1 MSQTFPKFNRPVT
14 LLLLT
19 GALGCTDIEPA
30 PRADQGD
37 GASADDESTGEPAAE
52 LDEDEVLA
60 LGMDYADELEKMT
73 DMPELSET
81 HSDAA
86 SVQVWGSAD
95 LAELFRGINP
105 DDPTQEITFDEGALF
120 VKEHFDVAGDY
131 VGLTMMY
138 KGPEGYN
145 EAGNDWFWARVRG
158 EEVTH
163 SGKVDFCL
171 DCHAAAHNT
180 DFVVGFAKSE

>member
-1 MSQTFPKFNRPVT
+1 MSQSSRKLQSVT

-19 GALGCTDIEPA
+19 GTLGCSFVPA
-30 PRADQGD
+30 ARAEGDD
-37 GASADDESTGEPAAE
+37 GADEESTGAAVVE
-52 LDEDEVLA
+52 LDEDEILA
-60 LGMDYADELEKMT
+60 LGMDYEDELEKLT
-73 DMPELSET
+73 DQPELSET

-86 SVQVWGSAD
+86 SVQVWGSSDVAD
-95 LAELFRGINP
+95 IFAGIDP
-105 DDPTQEITFDEGALF
+105 DDPTQDISFDEGTMF
-120 VKEHFDVAGDY
+120 VKEHFDAAGDY

-145 EAGNDWFWARVRG
+145 EAGRDWFWARVRG
-158 EEVTH
+158 DEVTH

-180 DFVVGFAKSE
+180 DFVVGFAKSQ